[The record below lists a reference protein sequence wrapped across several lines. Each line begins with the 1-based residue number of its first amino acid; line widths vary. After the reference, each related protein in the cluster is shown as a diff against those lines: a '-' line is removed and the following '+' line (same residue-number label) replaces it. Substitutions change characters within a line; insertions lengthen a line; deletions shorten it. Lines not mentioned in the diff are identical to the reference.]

1 MDDTPLRA
9 EFVDPNLPTR
19 WLARPFRYLP
29 QTHSTND
36 ILKELLAEGTAV
48 HGMTVLTD
56 FQQKGRGRLGRVWQ
70 APAGTSLLLSM
81 LFCPDWPGEQA
92 QWLTMMGAVAGA
104 EAVQAVC
111 GLHVGIKWPNDLML
125 NVDGRWHKVA
135 GLLLDGFFDENGRLQ
150 NAILGM
156 GINVNIAP
164 TDLPDAVT
172 PPISL
177 MMAVGRPVSRYA
189 LLLSLLGRLEALY
202 DLAVEG
208 VSPHALWQA
217 RLINLG
223 QETAV
228 TFPDGRVLRGK
239 TIGTTPTGALLLQE
253 PAGRVHTI
261 AGGEVTLRE
270 K

>member
-1 MDDTPLRA
+1 MDDIPLRA
-9 EFVDPNLPTR
+9 EFVEPNLSTR

-29 QTHSTND
+29 QTHSTNE
-36 ILKELLAEGTAV
+36 ILKGLLAEGTAV
-48 HGMTVLTD
+48 HGMTVLAD
-56 FQQKGRGRLGRVWQ
+56 YQQKGRGRLGRTWQ

-81 LFCPDWPGEQA
+81 LFSPDWPGEQA
-92 QWLTMMGAVAGA
+92 QWLTMIGAVAGA

-125 NVDGRWHKVA
+125 NVAGRWHKVA
-135 GLLLDGFFDENGRLQ
+135 GLLLDGFFDGNGRLCH
-150 NAILGM
+150 AVLGM

-164 TDLPDAVT
+164 ADLPDAVT
-172 PPISL
+172 PPVSL
-177 MMAVGRPVSRYA
+177 MMAAGRPVSRYA
-189 LLLSLLGRLEALY
+189 LLLSLLTRLEALY
-202 DLAVEG
+202 DLAATG
-208 VSPHALWQA
+208 TSPYALWQA

-228 TFPDGRVLRGK
+228 TFPNGRVLRGK
-239 TIGTTPTGALLLQE
+239 TIGTTPSGALLLQE
-253 PAGRVHTI
+253 PTGQVYTI